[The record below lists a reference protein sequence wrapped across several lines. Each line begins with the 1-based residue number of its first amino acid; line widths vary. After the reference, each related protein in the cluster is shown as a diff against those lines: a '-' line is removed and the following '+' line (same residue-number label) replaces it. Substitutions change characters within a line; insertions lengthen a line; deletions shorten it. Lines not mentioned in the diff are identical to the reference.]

1 MSLRLSQQLAQD
13 HTVKFTRRS
22 SSPKPKQGSGA
33 VKPQAGKT
41 AAVAAQSPDT
51 GWMVGPPLL
60 PSFDPYN
67 LSKATAGILRP
78 LPHSLLLTVCLKKER
93 G

>member
-41 AAVAAQSPDT
+41 AAVAAQSPDM

-60 PSFDPYN
+60 PSFDPY
-67 LSKATAGILRP
+67 LSKAIAGILRP
-78 LPHSLLLTVCLKKER
+78 LPHSLLPTVSLKKER